1 MSNNTAPGFESS
13 SRSATING
21 LKVHYHDA
29 GSGAPLVL
37 VHGSG
42 PGATAWSNF
51 SQNIVDLSQYFR
63 VIALDC
69 PGWGLSDT
77 PSAEN
82 SDLVP
87 VLEGLLDQL
96 GLEKAA
102 LVGNS
107 MGGAASISFAT
118 LHPERVSHLVTMGSP
133 CPGPNLFSETMTTEG
148 LKILFDTYR
157 EPSTENF
164 MRLVSV
170 MCFDPAFATE
180 ELARE
185 RAAATAAN
193 PAHVEKFLQP
203 GNMLTLLPHF
213 FHLGPKISEI
223 AAPTLAIHG
232 RNDRTVHYENSLQLV
247 SLVPDARLYLF
258 NQCGHWVQLEHA
270 AEFNRVVRQFLEA

>member
-1 MSNNTAPGFESS
+1 MNNKTADFDSS
-13 SRSATING
+13 SRKATING
-21 LKVHYHDA
+21 IEVHYHDS

-51 SQNIVDLSQYFR
+51 SQNIAALSQHFR

-77 PSAEN
+77 PEAQN

-87 VLEGLLDQL
+87 VLKGLLDEL
-96 GLEKAA
+96 GLQKAA
-102 LVGNS
+102 FVGNS
-107 MGGAASISFAT
+107 MGGAASISFAV

-133 CPGPNLFSETMTTEG
+133 CPGPNLFSETMGTEG

-157 EPSTENF
+157 QPTPENF
-164 MRLVSV
+164 MRLVNV

-185 RAAATAAN
+185 RAAATAAHS
-193 PAHVEKFLQP
+193 AHVEKFLQP
-203 GNMLTLLPHF
+203 GNMLTLLPDF
-213 FHLGPKISEI
+213 FQLAARIPEI
-223 AAPTLAIHG
+223 AVPTLAIHG

-247 SLVPDARLYLF
+247 SLVPNARLYLI
-258 NQCGHWVQLEHA
+258 NQCGHWAQLEHME
-270 AEFNRVVRQFLEA
+270 EFNRVVRQFLEA